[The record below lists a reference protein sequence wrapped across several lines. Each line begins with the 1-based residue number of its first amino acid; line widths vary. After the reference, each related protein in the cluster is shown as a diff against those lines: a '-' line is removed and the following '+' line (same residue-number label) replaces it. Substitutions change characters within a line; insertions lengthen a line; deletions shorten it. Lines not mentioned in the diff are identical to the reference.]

1 MCGIAGILRWR
12 SGATLD
18 PAEIH
23 RMVLS
28 LSHRGPDHQGVLC
41 EARVGLGMRRL
52 AIQDLSPTGE
62 QPMSSDDG
70 AVSLVFNGE
79 IYDHLDLRSRLAAEG
94 QTFRGTSDTETL
106 VHGYRRFGI
115 DGLVARIDGM
125 FAFAVLD
132 RVRGKL
138 IFARDAF
145 GVKPLYLRRGPGQI
159 SFASEVRAFAHDGL
173 GRPSPDPAFVSS
185 YLHTGWV
192 PSPGTAFV
200 GVQKL
205 PAGAILEIDLQTGVE
220 TARQFYTLAPEPALL
235 DLDDGAL
242 MTRFRERLNWV
253 VRRQLLSDVPVGV
266 FLSGGLDSS
275 AILTTATPHL
285 AVPPRA
291 YSIGFESSETRD
303 ETRAAAVI
311 AAATGSAHVIWKLD
325 PTTLEDLAPIQ
336 AALEEPIADSAV
348 VPLWHLCRATATEV
362 KVALSGEGGD
372 EALGGYTRYFWG
384 HAAAAASMVAA
395 RWPGDR
401 GPDGSGD
408 GGQSWAAALGRWL
421 PGTPARAHGL
431 ANLARRAG
439 KFAHSF
445 GLPEV
450 ERYLSWFEIFSVD
463 EREAL
468 TGRRDHP
475 MVEHVERIY
484 GRARA
489 QGLDVVQCM
498 QYVDIHTMLLDNLL
512 VKADKLS
519 MAHSLEVRVPL
530 LDRRLV
536 EFGVGLPI
544 RAKIGLRGNKPL
556 LRTLLSNRLPRAITR
571 QGKRGFE
578 LPVNRWFRDPGTA
591 ALRDRM
597 RSGALVRGLG
607 FSASAI
613 GEILRRHEEGDDL
626 GRKLFALAMLE
637 TWAEQNT

>member
-12 SGATLD
+12 TGATLD

-23 RMVLS
+23 RMVLA
-28 LSHRGPDHQGVLC
+28 LSHRGPDHQGLLC
-41 EARVGLGMRRL
+41 EGRVGLGMRRL

-62 QPMSSDDG
+62 QPMSSEDG
-70 AVSLVFNGE
+70 AITLVFNGE
-79 IYDHLDLRSRLAAEG
+79 IYDHLDLRSRLSAEG
-94 QTFRGTSDTETL
+94 QPFRGTSDTETL

-115 DGLVARIDGM
+115 DGLLARIDGM

-132 RVRGKL
+132 RIRRKL
-138 IFARDAF
+138 VFARDAF

-159 SFASEVRAFAHDGL
+159 SFASEVRSFAHDGL
-173 GRPSPDPAFVSS
+173 GRPSPEPGFVSS
-185 YLHTGWV
+185 YLYTGWV
-192 PSPGTAFV
+192 PSPATAFV
-200 GVQKL
+200 GVHKL
-205 PAGAILEIDLQTGVE
+205 PAGAILEVDLETGAE
-220 TARQFYTLAPEPALL
+220 TERRFYELAPESTLIGL
-235 DLDDGAL
+235 GDDEL
-242 MTRFRERLNWV
+242 MARFRERLNWV

-285 AVPPRA
+285 ETPPQA
-291 YSIGFESSETRD
+291 FSMGFESSETRD
-303 ETRAAAVI
+303 ETGPAAVI
-311 AAATGSAHVIWKLD
+311 AAATGSEHVIWKLD

-348 VPLWHLCRATATEV
+348 VPLWHLCQATASRV

-384 HAAAAASMVAA
+384 YAAAAASLAA
-395 RWPGDR
+395 SSFGGR
-401 GPDGSGD
+401 GGGD
-408 GGQSWAAALGRWL
+408 GGGPSWSGALGRLL
-421 PGTPARAHGL
+421 PEAPARAHGL
-431 ANLARRAG
+431 ANLPRRAG

-450 ERYLSWFEIFSVD
+450 ERYLSWFEVFSRS

-468 TGRRDHP
+468 TGRRDHTL
-475 MVEHVERIY
+475 VEQVERIY
-484 GRARA
+484 GRARR

-536 EFGVGLPI
+536 EFGIGLPI

-556 LRTLLSNRLPRAITR
+556 LRTLLSDRLPRAITR

-591 ALRDRM
+591 TLRERM

-607 FSASAI
+607 FSARAI
-613 GEILRRHEEGDDL
+613 GDTLRRHQEGADL
-626 GRKLFALAMLE
+626 GRQLFALAMLE